1 MEGEIKIQRIREAK
15 TSLKEEGY
23 FVDNLWNIHDVLD
36 YELSD
41 GSNPNLTDEEAQWVL
56 NKVLC
61 SEWITEQIFVSI
73 GEHIELLTDK
83 NK

>member
-23 FVDNLWNIHDVLD
+23 FVDNLLNIHDVLD